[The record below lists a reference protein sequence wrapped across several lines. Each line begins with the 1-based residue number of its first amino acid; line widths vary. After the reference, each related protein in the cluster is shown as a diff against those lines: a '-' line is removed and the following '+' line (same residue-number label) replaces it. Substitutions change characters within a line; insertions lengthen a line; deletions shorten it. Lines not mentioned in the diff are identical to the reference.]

1 MSRNSQIVAEPH
13 PGDLDDAAR
22 PVVALA
28 GDHPG
33 PHKIPP
39 HRHLRAQLLYAS
51 TGVMTVSTAEG
62 TWVVPPHQGVWVPPG
77 VVHEVTSPGPM
88 TMRSLYLHPSAT
100 AGLPTSCCVVTI
112 PLLLRELILHA
123 VTLSFDYPPQGAEA
137 RLMAVIPD
145 QLRAL
150 RPEPLH
156 LPMPADRRLRV
167 VADGLLRNPADGQT
181 VKDWA
186 RRAGASERTLARLFR
201 RETGMTFGAW
211 RQRLRLLA
219 AISRLAEGRPVTS
232 VAFELGYD
240 SPSAF
245 VAMFRR
251 ELGRPPGRYLRAAR

>member
-1 MSRNSQIVAEPH
+1 MSRNSQIAAKPH

-22 PVVALA
+22 PVVTLA
-28 GDHPG
+28 SDHPG

-112 PLLLRELILHA
+112 PPLLRELILHA
-123 VTLSFDYPPQGAEA
+123 VTLSFGYPPQGPEA

-156 LPMPADRRLRV
+156 LPMPAEGIPELYYGDRVEIRTFLREPSYYAV
-167 VADGLLRNPADGQT
+167 PGVLD
-181 VKDWA
+181 VS
-186 RRAGASERTLARLFR
+186 GASPEHG
-201 RETGMTFGAW
+201 E
-211 RQRLRLLA
+211 
-219 AISRLAEGRPVTS
+219 S
-232 VAFELGYD
+232 
-240 SPSAF
+240 
-245 VAMFRR
+245 
-251 ELGRPPGRYLRAAR
+251 